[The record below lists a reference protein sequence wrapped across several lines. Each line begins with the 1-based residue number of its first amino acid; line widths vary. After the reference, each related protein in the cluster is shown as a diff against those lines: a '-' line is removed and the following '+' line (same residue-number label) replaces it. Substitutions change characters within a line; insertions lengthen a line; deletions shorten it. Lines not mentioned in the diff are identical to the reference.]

1 MKKRKRR
8 KGNKDMSKQ
17 TLKDEVA
24 KISLD
29 AGQRETANN
38 HFKRVRGIL
47 NNLGFNNVQK
57 QGSFGRSTVIKGQEA
72 DGFDMDI
79 AYVVPWG
86 SNYRNN
92 TTIIYTT
99 LLDNGYYEPGKIDL
113 NQKAITIKARDRF
126 HIDITQITNDL
137 NDIECVYNN
146 DTNNVERSG
155 AIKFKN
161 MFVEKNK
168 ASTDNSM
175 RDFARIY
182 KHVRDS
188 ISDFSV
194 PSIVLEIL
202 IFNSF
207 PNHEGDYAQEM
218 IDACKYIE
226 KLINNM
232 IRDNQ
237 YSYVSNPA
245 DSDDKIITKF
255 RSNDELKKLKLLNQ
269 VVMTSIENCIKFD
282 QTISQLQRKYQKLE
296 EAQNNFINSSVLSS
310 GVFGGNEVD

>member
-1 MKKRKRR
+1 
-8 KGNKDMSKQ
+8 MSKQ

-24 KISLD
+24 KISLT

-38 HFKRVRGIL
+38 HFKRVREIL

-79 AYVVPWG
+79 AYIVPWG

-92 TTIIYTT
+92 TTIIYNA
-99 LLDNGYYEPGKIDL
+99 LLNNGYYGPEKIEL

-126 HIDITQITNDL
+126 HIDITQITNHP
-137 NDIECVYNN
+137 NNIECVYNN
-146 DTNNVERSG
+146 DRNNVERSG

-161 MFVEKNK
+161 MFVERNK
-168 ASTDNSM
+168 RSTDNSM

-218 IDACKYIE
+218 VDACKYVE
-226 KLINNM
+226 KSIDNM
-232 IRDNQ
+232 IRNSQ
-237 YSYVSNPA
+237 YSYVTNPA
-245 DSDDKIITKF
+245 DSDDKINTKF
-255 RSNDELKKLKLLNQ
+255 WSSAELNKFKLLNQ
-269 VVMTSIENCIKFD
+269 VVMTSIENCIKYD
-282 QTISQLQRKYQKLE
+282 QKISQLQRRYQKLE
-296 EAQNNFINSSVLSS
+296 EAQNNFVGSSVLRS
-310 GVFGGNEVD
+310 GVFGGNKID